1 MYVDE
6 EIEQLALFII
16 ILGGAFLLLPPVTRR
31 RWWTKPWISKRNNKG
46 NLVLVHDELANEDP
60 KHFRN
65 FLRMDK
71 DTFEYLLKLIQPA
84 IEKENTIMRE
94 CISARDRLTVTLRYL
109 ATGESYKSLMFS
121 FRIGHSTISKFVPEV
136 CTAIYNGL
144 KAEYLKTP
152 VTPAEWLSI
161 AEEFQV
167 KWNLPNVL
175 GAIDGKHIM
184 LQAPRSEG
192 STYFNY
198 KGTHSIV
205 LLALVDANYKFRY
218 IDVGCNGRV
227 SDGGVFARSTLS
239 HSIKT
244 NKLNFPAEQPLP
256 GRTKP
261 LPFVIVADAA
271 FPLSYNIL
279 KPFPFRNMSEHQRIF
294 NYRLS
299 RARRVVENAFGILAN
314 RFRILLNT
322 INLKPD
328 KVETITLTCLA
339 LHNLLIT
346 KNISNYGIYNDN
358 DIDRRYILRY
368 GLSQQIGNRSTKDSL
383 NNRLEFME
391 YVNGVGAVAWQ
402 NSLL

>member
-1 MYVDE
+1 
-6 EIEQLALFII
+6 
-16 ILGGAFLLLPPVTRR
+16 
-31 RWWTKPWISKRNNKG
+31 
-46 NLVLVHDELANEDP
+46 
-60 KHFRN
+60 
-65 FLRMDK
+65 
-71 DTFEYLLKLIQPA
+71 
-84 IEKENTIMRE
+84 MRE
-94 CISARDRLTVTLRYL
+94 CISARDRLTVTLRFL

-121 FRIGHSTISKFVPEV
+121 FRIGHSTISQFVPEV
-136 CTAIYNGL
+136 CTAIYNSL
-144 KAEYLKTP
+144 KAENLK
-152 VTPAEWLSI
+152 
-161 AEEFQV
+161 

-205 LLALVDANYKFRY
+205 LLVLVDAKYKFTY

-227 SDGGVFARSTLS
+227 SDRGVFASSTLS
-239 HSIKT
+239 HSTKT

-256 GRTKP
+256 RRTKP

-279 KPFPFRNMSEHQRIF
+279 KLFPFRNMSEHQRIS

-299 RARRVVENAFGILAN
+299 RARRVVENAFGILVN

-328 KVETITLTCLA
+328 KVETITSAWLA

-346 KNISNYGIYNDN
+346 KNISNYRIYND

-368 GLSQQIGNRSTKDSL
+368 GLSQQVGNRSTKDSL

-391 YVNGVGAVAWQ
+391 YVNGVGAVASQ